1 MSAVSL
7 FELVLLLVGAA
18 LVLSLAATRLHLPA
32 AVALVLGGMV
42 LALIPNLPAF
52 TMDPDLILVLFLPPL
67 LMGSAYFTVW
77 RDFKAQ
83 LRPILLLSVGAV
95 VFTTIVVG
103 LVAKLMMPSLPW
115 PACFALGAIVSPPDA
130 VAAKAVLQRLSLP
143 ERLVTIL
150 EGESLVNDA
159 SGLVLYKFAVAAAL
173 TGSFSASE
181 AGSAFVW
188 LTIGGV
194 AIGLLSGY
202 LWTEVVRRLHD
213 VPTIIVSS
221 FLGSWLSYILAEQV
235 HASGVLATVACGLVV
250 GIRSHTVLNANVRV
264 QSAAVWSLVT
274 FVMEALVFVLIGLA
288 LRGVLHRG
296 GDGEMSAVSNRLP
309 MALAVTA
316 AVVLARFVWIG
327 LNIYGPRLLSFRRRR
342 RERVPHAA
350 PIVLGWAGMRGVVTL
365 MAALALPLD
374 FPGRDTILF
383 ASFIVILF
391 TVLVQGTTLAP
402 LILSLKLTRASMAEG
417 GLLNV
422 NEARIAVTEAGLAS
436 LQTILV
442 TGTGEV
448 MHPRLID
455 MYERKI
461 RAMSRLRDEGLAA
474 IETERTDHFAAAI
487 GALTTSRDALIAL
500 HRERKIHDSVLRA
513 IEGELDLEELRLMR
527 AAEA

>member
-1 MSAVSL
+1 MSAVAL

-18 LVLSLAATRLHLPA
+18 LVLSLAASRLHLPA
-32 AVALVLGGMV
+32 AVALVLGGMA
-42 LALIPNLPAF
+42 LALIPNLPTF

-95 VFTTIVVG
+95 VFTTAVVG
-103 LVAKLMMPSLPW
+103 AVAKLMMPTLPW
-115 PACFALGAIVSPPDA
+115 AACFALGAIVSPPDA

-173 TGSFSASE
+173 TGSFSA
-181 AGSAFVW
+181 ADIGSAFVW
-188 LTIGGV
+188 LAVGGV
-194 AIGLLSGY
+194 TIGLLGG
-202 LWTEVVRRLHD
+202 LAWTELVRRLHD

-221 FLGSWLSYILAEQV
+221 FLGSWSSYILAERV

-250 GIRSHTVLNANVRV
+250 GIRSHTVLNADTRV
-264 QSAAVWSLVT
+264 QSRAVWSLVT

-296 GDGEMSAVSNRLP
+296 GDGEMTVVSNRLP

-327 LNIYGPRLLSFRRRR
+327 LNIYGPRLLPSRRDRH
-342 RERVPHAA
+342 ERVPHAI
-350 PIVLGWAGMRGVVTL
+350 PVVLGWAGMRGVVTL

-383 ASFIVILF
+383 ASFVVILF

-402 LILSLKLTRASMAEG
+402 LILALRVAKSTTAEAKY
-417 GLLNV
+417 LNV
-422 NEARIAVTEAGLAS
+422 TEARIAVTEAGLAS

-442 TGTGEV
+442 SETGEA

-455 MYERKI
+455 MYERRI

-487 GALTTSRDALIAL
+487 GALAESRDALIKL
-500 HRERKIHDSVLRA
+500 HRERKIHDSVLRT

>member
-95 VFTTIVVG
+95 VFTTLVVG
-103 LVAKLMMPSLPW
+103 LVAKLMMPSLPLA
-115 PACFALGAIVSPPDA
+115 ACFALGAIVSPPDA

-173 TGSFSASE
+173 TGMFSASE

-188 LTIGGV
+188 LTVGGV
-194 AIGLLSGY
+194 AIGLLSGWG
-202 LWTEVVRRLHD
+202 WTEVVRRLHD

-221 FLGSWLSYILAEQV
+221 FLGSWLSYILAEQL

-250 GIRSHTVLNANVRV
+250 GMRSHTVLNANVRV

-316 AVVLARFVWIG
+316 AVVLARFLWIG
-327 LNIYGPRLLSFRRRR
+327 INIYGPRLLSFRRK
-342 RERVPHAA
+342 RERVPAA
-350 PIVLGWAGMRGVVTL
+350 VPIVLGWAGMRGVVTL
-365 MAALALPLD
+365 MAALALPLN

-402 LILSLKLTRASMAEG
+402 LILAMGLTRPAIAEG
-417 GLLNV
+417 SFLNA
-422 NEARIAVTEAGLAS
+422 NEARIAVHEAGLAS
-436 LQTILV
+436 LETILV

-455 MYERKI
+455 MYQRKI

-487 GALTTSRDALIAL
+487 GALTTSRDALITL